1 MDSNKDIEKQEATAS
16 SSAADT
22 PSQSVSGIC
31 KSNFKFGWKDVSY
44 SVDTPKGK
52 KQILQNV
59 NGCVE
64 KGSPL
69 SGCVL

>member
-1 MDSNKDIEKQEATAS
+1 MDSNNDIEKQEATAS
-16 SSAADT
+16 PSAADS
-22 PSQSVSGIC
+22 PSQSVSGLC
-31 KSNFKFGWKDVSY
+31 NSSFKFGWKDVSY

-64 KGSPL
+64 KGNFL